1 MSKFISIEA
10 LYTVFIQQNQ
20 SISTDTRKLDNG
32 TIFFALKGGNFNGN
46 TFAEKALEQGA
57 AYVVVDEEEYK
68 LNERCLLVSDVLT
81 ALQQLALYH
90 RRKLGIP
97 ILSITGS
104 NGKTTSKELIAS
116 VLSQKFNLFATK
128 GNLNN
133 HIGIPLTLLSILPS
147 HQFAIVEMG
156 ANHQKEIE
164 SYCLYTE
171 PNFGYITNIGKAHL
185 EGFGGIE
192 GVKKGKGELFQ
203 YLLHNKGNV
212 FVNSSNPV
220 LMDLAKGF
228 EYPILFSKEDELTYG
243 KIVESNPFL
252 IVSIENAIQIN
263 THLVGAYNLDNIL
276 AATCIGKYFGLT
288 LEEIKT
294 GIESYKPDNNRS
306 QFVKKGSNTFILDA
320 YNANPSSMSEAIKN
334 FATIDATN
342 KVLLVGDM
350 FELGDES
357 KVEHERIGELIASFS
372 FTNVLLIGNHMKHA
386 AEKCTHA
393 KYFSDKAQA
402 SEYLQKNPIMHSFI
416 LIKGSRGMGLES
428 LLPLLDC

>member
-1 MSKFISIEA
+1 MYISIEK
-10 LYTVFIQQNQ
+10 LYDVFIQQKQ
-20 SISTDTRKLDNG
+20 SISTDTRKLDKG
-32 TIFFALKGGNFNGN
+32 TIFFALKGGDFNGN

-57 AYVVVDEEEYK
+57 AYVVVDEPECK
-68 LNERCLLVSDVLT
+68 LNDQCLLVSDVLSS
-81 ALQQLALYH
+81 LQQLALYH
-90 RRKLGIP
+90 RRKLATP

-133 HIGIPLTLLSILPS
+133 HIGVPLTLLSILPT
-147 HQFAIVEMG
+147 HEFAIVEMG

-164 SYCLYTE
+164 SYCKYTE

-203 YLLHNKGNV
+203 YLLHNNGNI

-220 LMDLAKGF
+220 LMDLAKDF
-228 EYPILFSKEDELTYG
+228 EYPILFSKEEELTYG
-243 KIVESNPFL
+243 KIIEANPFL
-252 IVSIENAIQIN
+252 IALIENIIQIN
-263 THLVGAYNLDNIL
+263 THLVGSYNLDNIL

-288 LEEIKT
+288 LEEIKK
-294 GIESYKPDNNRS
+294 GIELYEPDNNRS
-306 QFVKKGSNTFILDA
+306 QYVKKGSNTLILDA

-334 FATIDATN
+334 FATIDAVK
-342 KVLLVGDM
+342 KVLIIGDM
-350 FELGDES
+350 FELGEES
-357 KVEHERIGELIASFS
+357 KVEHERIGELIHSCSF
-372 FTNVLLIGNHMKHA
+372 NQVLLIGKHMQHA
-386 AEKCTHA
+386 ANKCEHA
-393 KYFSDKAQA
+393 NYFADKIQA
-402 SEYLQKNPIMHSFI
+402 STYIQEQPIKDALI

-428 LLPLLDC
+428 LLPMLEI

>member
-1 MSKFISIEA
+1 MSKYISIEA
-10 LYTVFIQQNQ
+10 LYAVFIQQNQ

-57 AYVVVDEEEYK
+57 AYVVVDEEDYK

-147 HQFAIVEMG
+147 HEFAIVEMG

-164 SYCLYTE
+164 SYCSYTE

-203 YLLHNKGNV
+203 YLLHNNGNV

-220 LMDLAKGF
+220 LMDLAKEF

-252 IVSIENAIQIN
+252 IASIENSIQIN

-306 QFVKKGSNTFILDA
+306 QYVKKGSNTFILDA

-357 KVEHERIGELIASFS
+357 KIEHERIGELIASFS
-372 FTNVLLIGNHMKHA
+372 FANVLLIGNHMKNA

-393 KYFSDKAQA
+393 KYFSDKVQA
-402 SEYLQKNPIMHSFI
+402 SEFLQKNPITHSFI

-428 LLPLLDC
+428 LLPLLEI